1 MKEKLLARKLP
12 EADSFTIDPENYYRQ
27 AVCGYYDF
35 CCRVSRDKV
44 RTAKFYIPDGSE
56 YNQPTIFIG
65 VPASYE
71 TDRFLLESGWKDLAD
86 KNHFYLVMME
96 AENGSWGDDES
107 EIAYINALREDV
119 NYRPFASAFSSKF
132 YIFAY
137 GETAAIIG
145 RQIRLF
151 PRSWAGAA
159 LIGESGMDE
168 EELSMM
174 NTKLTNVP
182 GVLYSQ
188 VQMPVWISCRDDD
201 ESLLREIGYYRA
213 VNHSTDT
220 PECIDGRWIWKPKA
234 GGTVDEHWCAL
245 TVHDDRDWRDC
256 LSAEYSESIWN
267 MVFSG
272 TARYPGNANGA
283 LRRYP
288 SIEERGFMKFSRM
301 VAGGY
306 LADGS
311 DEYQRVWWVYK
322 PRSVDDSEPFPL
334 LFVFHGA
341 GGSGDEIADR
351 MGWAETAEEYGFM
364 IICPTASL
372 PNRIRSVSDIVVN
385 ERFRAMWNTGNA
397 QRNRPSDMLFVD
409 YLYRWAAEN
418 FSIDRSRVYASGQ
431 SSGGMMSW
439 ACACYRPDI
448 FAAAAP
454 FSAKILN
461 MEGEALPF
469 VTGSVMPVIASMG
482 LDDNIFPG
490 GFGTDDA
497 RMLIEH
503 WHDAFALREN
513 WNSYTYNDGG
523 KNCSF
528 KSGSAI
534 NYLFHSAS
542 GTPILRCVEMETKTH
557 ATWPSECRVAW
568 TEFLSHFSKDP
579 CTKKLYY
586 NGKEV

>member
-35 CCRVSRDKV
+35 CCRVSRNKV

-71 TDRFLLESGWKDLAD
+71 TDRFLLESGWKSLAE

-96 AENGSWGDDES
+96 AENGAWGDDES

-174 NTKLTNVP
+174 NAKMTKVP

-188 VQMPVWISCRDDD
+188 VQMPVWISCTGND
-201 ESLLREIGYYRA
+201 ENLVREIGYYKTA
-213 VNHSTDT
+213 NNSSDS
-220 PECIDGRWIWKPKA
+220 PECIDGRRTWKPKA

-245 TVHDDRDWRDC
+245 TVHDDRDWKDC
-256 LSAEYSESIWN
+256 LSSEYSESIWN

-288 SIEERGFMKFSRM
+288 SIEERGFMKFSEM

-311 DEYQRVWWVYK
+311 DEYQRAWWVYK
-322 PRSVDDSEPFPL
+322 PKSVDGSKPFPL

-372 PNRIRSVSDIVVN
+372 PNRIRSVSDMVIN
-385 ERFRAMWNTGNA
+385 ERFRAMWNTGKP
-397 QRNRPSDMLFVD
+397 QHDRPSDMLFVD
-409 YLYRWAAEN
+409 YLYKWAAEN
-418 FSIDRSRVYASGQ
+418 FNIDRSRVYASGQ

-439 ACACYRPDI
+439 ACASYRPDT
-448 FAAAAP
+448 FTAVAP

-469 VTGSVMPVIASMG
+469 INGSVVPVIAGMG
-482 LDDNIFPG
+482 LDDNMFPG

-503 WHDAFALREN
+503 WHDAFNLKEN
-513 WNSYTYNDGG
+513 WDSYTYNDGG

-528 KSGSAI
+528 KVGSAI

-542 GTPILRCVEMETKTH
+542 GIPILRCVEMETKTH
-557 ATWPSECRVAW
+557 ATWPSECRTAW
-568 TEFLSHFSKDP
+568 AEFLSHFSKDP
-579 CTKKLYY
+579 STKKLYY
-586 NGKEV
+586 DGKEV